1 MGHRQAALRLPA
13 NQSADRPPASGPR
26 WPILVAAALAFG
38 TGAID
43 VTTLTKHGGVFAS
56 VITGNLMLTGLAV
69 AHGDVTLIAHT
80 VVAVGGF
87 IVGVATGTR
96 ITGPRDPEGPRWPRP
111 VTVALGVELAVLC
124 GFAAGWELAGAA
136 PSGPAQLGLLATV
149 AIGMGLQ
156 SAAMRGL
163 GVTVAT
169 TYLTGTLTGVIA
181 GLAGSPRARSD
192 RAGVAALAGAIGGA
206 VCAGLLLSTG
216 PAALPLLVLLPLA
229 AVLAAAVYHA
239 RRDVVGRSDAGV
251 ALATAGGKTMGIEK
265 GESHWLRLAVGAPVR
280 CAGRTRRCHDRR

>member
-1 MGHRQAALRLPA
+1 VGYRQPALRFAAHQP
-13 NQSADRPPASGPR
+13 ADRPPASGLR

-69 AHGDVTLIAHT
+69 AHGDVRLIAHT
-80 VVAVGGF
+80 VLAVGGF

-96 ITGPRDPEGPRWPRP
+96 ITGPRDPEGPRWPRQ
-111 VTVALGVELAVLC
+111 VTVALGVELTVLC
-124 GFAAGWELAGAA
+124 GFAAGWELTRAA
-136 PSGPAQLGLLATV
+136 PSGQAQLGLLATA

-169 TYLTGTLTGVIA
+169 TYLTGTLTGVVA

-192 RAGVAALAGAIGGA
+192 RAGVAALAGAMGGA
-206 VCAGLLLSTG
+206 VCAGVLLSTG
-216 PAALPLLVLLPLA
+216 PAALPLLILVPLA

-239 RRDVVGRSDAGV
+239 RRDVVGRPDTGLHEQPQV
-251 ALATAGGKTMGIEK
+251 ERPWG
-265 GESHWLRLAVGAPVR
+265 
-280 CAGRTRRCHDRR
+280 